1 MKRRNNKSIYKSTY
15 LKISFSMQRMELF
28 INLKVGRDI
37 WIDVTEKKK
46 KKMGFYINVSTFQI

>member
-1 MKRRNNKSIYKSTY
+1 
-15 LKISFSMQRMELF
+15 MQRMELF

-46 KKMGFYINVSTFQI
+46 KRWASTLMFPLFRFDMSQHWKS